1 MKADKII
8 IDIFS
13 TRYQS
18 GMTKEDYQKFY
29 EKNDTVY
36 IILRSE
42 GIYTKCKREKM
53 FDLYLHHGCFIEH
66 DSQLTPED
74 VRKVALGYVER
85 ENLNYVEAEEF
96 KRIEEI
102 NRKERVAKAFSI
114 AEKMIAS
121 N

>member
-1 MKADKII
+1 MQADKII

-13 TRYQS
+13 SQNDMMPYLEYRKWYH
-18 GMTKEDYQKFY
+18 
-29 EKNDTVY
+29 KNDTVY

-42 GIYTKCKREKM
+42 GIYTKVKRMKM
-53 FDLYLHHGCFIEH
+53 FDLNLNCGCFIEH
-66 DSQLTPED
+66 DTQRTPEE

-85 ENLNYVEAEEF
+85 ENLTFVEPEEF

-102 NRKERVAKAFSI
+102 NRKERVAKAFAY
-114 AEKMIAS
+114 AEKLIAS